1 MQVFHFYY
9 VKITF
14 FYKIDFFVFFDS
26 LQKFFLARRMKIF
39 SRRGCAGF
47 FVDTAVRKKESGQ
60 KAIFDRIL
68 YNSQVRNPLAKD
80 T

>member
-14 FYKIDFFVFFDS
+14 FNKIDFFVFFDS
-26 LQKFFLARRMKIF
+26 LQIFFLLTGRKFF

-60 KAIFDRIL
+60 KLLFGRIL
-68 YNSQVRNPLAKD
+68 YNSQVLNLLAKD